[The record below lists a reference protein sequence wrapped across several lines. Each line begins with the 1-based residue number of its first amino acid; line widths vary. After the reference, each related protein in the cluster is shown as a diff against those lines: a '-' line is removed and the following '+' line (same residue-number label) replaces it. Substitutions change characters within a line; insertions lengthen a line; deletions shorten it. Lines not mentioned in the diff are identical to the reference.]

1 MIYSDTNNKDNIGY
15 LNIVIWWPP
24 AFDLDLWCYSGRL
37 TENESNKSILAG
49 EQTKKTM
56 KPREPSGVVNYLIH
70 ALIQRNQSQINN
82 QTN

>member
-56 KPREPSGVVNYLIH
+56 KPREPSGNGGQLFD
-70 ALIQRNQSQINN
+70 SC
-82 QTN
+82 TNPKKSKSNK

>member
-1 MIYSDTNNKDNIGY
+1 MIYSDTNNKDDIGY

-56 KPREPSGVVNYLIH
+56 KSREPSGNGDQLFI
-70 ALIQRNQSQINN
+70 SC
-82 QTN
+82 TNPKKSKSNK